1 MMWMRLIVVGMLSV
15 TAVSIFAFQF
25 VEGFNAFFDTFKS
38 K

>member
-1 MMWMRLIVVGMLSV
+1 MMWMRLVVVGMLSV

-25 VEGFNAFFDTFKS
+25 VESFNAFFDMFKN

>member
-25 VEGFNAFFDTFKS
+25 VEVFHAFTDILKN